1 MIDAAGP
8 FGPGNHDVVKKKAC
22 KQHEEDMGGCQKSY
36 KTGGG
41 VAGLDLLLLLQYP

>member
-8 FGPGNHDVVKKKAC
+8 FGRGNHDVVKKKAF
-22 KQHEEDMGGCQKSY
+22 KHMGGCQKSY